1 MPETVFL
8 FDQPTGRWLLFE
20 SPRRVLIARHPAEVL
35 PALRAVETAVK
46 GEGLHAAGF
55 LAYEA
60 AAAFDSACTVHSA
73 GDFPLLWFGLYDAP
87 EIVPPPAPP
96 ADAPCPE
103 WRPALGEAAF
113 TTSVAVIKE
122 AITRG
127 ETYQVNFTFPL
138 HAPFEGDPRAWF
150 AALVHGQRA
159 GFSAFLD
166 TGRYVLCSASP
177 ELFFALEGERLTT
190 RPMKGTAARGRSVP
204 EDRRQRETLATSA
217 KDRAE
222 NLMILD
228 MVRND
233 LGRLGGTV
241 SVPELFTVEGYPTVW
256 QMTSAAETRTA
267 APLAEIFAALFPCA
281 SITGAPKYQTMR
293 IIAGLEGRPRR
304 IYTGAIGHV
313 APGRRARFS
322 VAIRTALIDRET
334 GCAEYGVGAGITWD
348 SESGAEYRECLQKS
362 RILEQ
367 RMPGFSLL
375 ESLRWSPQEG
385 YRLIEEHLA
394 RLSASAGYFD
404 FPCDRQLVLAKLAFL
419 ASNQPPCPHKVR
431 LLLGPDGKLHAE
443 AAPIEPNPER
453 RLRLRLATAPVD
465 ADDPFLYH
473 KTTHRTPYE
482 NARRGAGECDEVLLW
497 NDAGEVTEAATANLV
512 VELEG
517 KLVTPPV
524 ACGLLPGTLRE
535 RLLADGK
542 IVEGVVRREDLR
554 RADRLWL
561 VNSVRGWREGV
572 LVESGDG

>member
-1 MPETVFL
+1 MPESVLL

-20 SPRRVLIARHPAEVL
+20 NPRRVFIARHPAEVL

-87 EIVPPPAPP
+87 AIVPPPAPP
-96 ADAPCPE
+96 PEAPCPE
-103 WRPALGEAAF
+103 WRPVLDEAAF
-113 TTSVAVIKE
+113 AAAVAAIKE
-122 AITRG
+122 AIARG

-138 HAPFEGDPRAWF
+138 RALFDGDPRAWF
-150 AALVHGQRA
+150 SALVHGQRA

-190 RPMKGTAARGRSVP
+190 RPMKGTAARGRSGA

-233 LGRLGGTV
+233 LGRLGGKV

-267 APLAEIFAALFPCA
+267 APLPEIFAALFPCA

-293 IIAGLEGRPRR
+293 IIAELEGRSRR
-304 IYTGAIGHV
+304 IYTGAIGHI

-322 VAIRTALIDRET
+322 VAIRTALIDREKKI
-334 GCAEYGVGAGITWD
+334 AEYGVGAGITWD
-348 SESGAEYRECLQKS
+348 SDSGAEYRECLQKA

-367 RMPGFSLL
+367 RMPDFSLL
-375 ESLRWSPQEG
+375 ESLRWEPQKA
-385 YRLIEEHLA
+385 YWLIEEHLA
-394 RLSASAGYFD
+394 RLAGSAEYFA
-404 FPCDRQLVLAKLAFL
+404 FPWDRQKVLAKLAAL
-419 ASNQPPCPHKVR
+419 AAGLRACPHKVR
-431 LLLGPDGKLHAE
+431 LLLSADGGLHAE
-443 AAPIEPNPER
+443 AAPIAPNPER
-453 RLRLRLATAPVD
+453 PLRLRLAAAPVV

-482 NARRGAGECDEVLLW
+482 KARCGVGECDEVLLW
-497 NDAGEVTEAATANLV
+497 NERGEVTEAATANLV
-512 VELEG
+512 VELDG
-517 KLVTPPV
+517 TRITPPV
-524 ACGLLPGTLRE
+524 VSGLLPGTLRA
-535 RLLADGK
+535 RLLAEGK
-542 IVEGVVRREDLR
+542 IVDGVVTREALR
-554 RADRLWL
+554 RAGRLWL
-561 VNSVRGWREGV
+561 VNSVRGWREAV